1 MPAHRPKC
9 RLRPRSHSITLRRCH
24 RQLHILT
31 PWRQVIRFT
40 ILTITI
46 PIITLGIPSA
56 GRWSLVLALGADTG
70 AAVVISGAGDVA
82 KNRGEQRQRL
92 ALPDAQSSSSGAEN
106 KNQYDKKPPCY
117 SPELF
122 RHRAPVRVRD
132 RAGKRHCHT
141 RGFREAAAAGRTPLA
156 SRCGFR
162 LRRRQRGEV

>member
-9 RLRPRSHSITLRRCH
+9 RLWPRSHSITLRRCH

-31 PWRQVIRFT
+31 SWRQVTRFT

-70 AAVVISGAGDVA
+70 GAAGISGAGGVA

-92 ALPDAQSSSSGAEN
+92 ALPDAQSSSSGAE
-106 KNQYDKKPPCY
+106 K
-117 SPELF
+117 
-122 RHRAPVRVRD
+122 
-132 RAGKRHCHT
+132 
-141 RGFREAAAAGRTPLA
+141 
-156 SRCGFR
+156 
-162 LRRRQRGEV
+162 